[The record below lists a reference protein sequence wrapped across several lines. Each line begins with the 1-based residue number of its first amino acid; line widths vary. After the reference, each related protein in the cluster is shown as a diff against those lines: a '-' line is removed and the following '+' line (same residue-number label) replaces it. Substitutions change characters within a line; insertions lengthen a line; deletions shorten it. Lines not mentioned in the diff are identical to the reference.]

1 MLQILK
7 SLNKA
12 IESVWELANE
22 YDGSELA
29 NQHGEVDNGDIE
41 DIAIK
46 LEEIRSTLF
55 GDSLN
60 YDRIAEL
67 CESQMEEVNKLEQE
81 FYKEKNND

>member
-12 IESVWELANE
+12 IESVWGFANA

-29 NQHGEVDNGDIE
+29 NQHSEVDVDDIDE
-41 DIAIK
+41 IAIK
-46 LEEIRSTLF
+46 LEEIRTSLF

-67 CESQMEEVNKLEQE
+67 CESQMEEVDKLEQE
-81 FYKEKNND
+81 FYKEKDND